1 VTEAALIRPLSRRS
15 HYARPMTKNVVVTI
29 RSISALLLLPVGVKI
44 LPSVSKVFP
53 DFKTAPWFVVSLFF
67 FLGCALVAPVLALFS
82 AIKADSAAGRILGWT
97 AFGVGLAAS
106 FFPFFGRFVQFHMWV
121 LDEIK
126 VDFGFLVTDPKIFQY
141 LFIVRDLG
149 LVVLLVSLFLK
160 VSSPVQRAH

>member
-1 VTEAALIRPLSRRS
+1 
-15 HYARPMTKNVVVTI
+15 MTKNVVASI
-29 RSISALLLLPVGVKI
+29 RIFSALLLLPVGLKI

-53 DFKTAPWFVVSLFF
+53 DFKTTPWFVIFLLLF
-67 FLGCALVAPVLALFS
+67 LLCALAAPVLAFLS
-82 AIKADSAAGRILGWT
+82 ALKVDSAAGRVLAWT

-106 FFPFFGRFVQFHMWV
+106 FLPFLGRFVQFHTWV

-149 LVVLLVSLFLK
+149 LVVLLVSIFLNISTPAK
-160 VSSPVQRAH
+160 RSH

>member
-1 VTEAALIRPLSRRS
+1 
-15 HYARPMTKNVVVTI
+15 MTKNAVVTI

-53 DFKTAPWFVVSLFF
+53 DFKTAPWFVISLLL
-67 FLGCALVAPVLALFS
+67 FLICALVAPVLAFLS
-82 AIKADSAAGRILGWT
+82 ALKADSAVGRILAWT

-106 FFPFFGRFVQFHMWV
+106 FLPFLGRFVQFHKWM

-149 LVVLLVSLFLK
+149 LVVLLASIFLK
-160 VSSPVQRAH
+160 ISAPVKRSH